1 MSELNHEVEKLRED
15 IQQIKDNIKRVKH
28 EDAQIQTGN
37 EQTIAE
43 LKVKQPKQLSYTTKA
58 GRIKIRKKTIDHT
71 TIIHI

>member
-1 MSELNHEVEKLRED
+1 MEKLRED

-43 LKVKQPKQLSYTTKA
+43 LKVKQPKQLNYITK
-58 GRIKIRKKTIDHT
+58 GRELKEEKSH
-71 TIIHI
+71 

>member
-43 LKVKQPKQLSYTTKA
+43 LKVKQPKQLNYITK
-58 GRIKIRKKTIDHT
+58 GRELKEEKSH
-71 TIIHI
+71 